1 MRVVSNFTR
10 NTVASQLSERSGLS
24 VEQSKGVL
32 DHVLTIMTEALGNG
46 DKVEFRG
53 FGIFDVY
60 TRKPRV
66 GRNPKNPQA
75 GQYQIPAKRVVRF
88 RAGKQITDK
97 LNP

>member
-1 MRVVSNFTR
+1 MTR
-10 NTVASQLSERSGLS
+10 NDLANELSKRGGLTVDRTR
-24 VEQSKGVL
+24 GVI
-32 DHVLTIMTEALGNG
+32 DHLLAILTETLGQG

-75 GQYQIPAKRVVRF
+75 GQYRIPARRVVRF
-88 RAGKQITDK
+88 RAGKQITDL
-97 LNP
+97 LNPE